1 MFNCYFAPVWFSRLG
16 CTLTVVGEIFAMS
29 VGSGRISCVWG
40 KVPGSVAVVEAL
52 LDWLANF
59 LRLHTGT
66 TY

>member
-1 MFNCYFAPVWFSRLG
+1 M
-16 CTLTVVGEIFAMS
+16 GEIFAMS